1 MPVEADELK
10 RKLEEMLASSDTEWA
25 NSVTVT
31 LNAMYRQFDLE
42 RRSEK
47 ITVLSP
53 SSGTAK
59 PQKKIGLLYRELSQ
73 DRIRMQHRST
83 EIPSLYFLIL
93 FP

>member
-31 LNAMYRQFDLE
+31 LNAMYRQFELE
-42 RRSEK
+42 RRSKK
-47 ITVLSP
+47 ITVLSS

-59 PQKKIGLLYRELSQ
+59 PQKIGLLYRELSQ
-73 DRIRMQHRST
+73 DRLRMQHRST